1 MSVLLGDRKESK
13 FEAITYSIE
22 LHDMLI
28 LLMQR
33 GFGVKDVD
41 SFVRK
46 KYAYGEISE
55 ENFAKYRELM
65 RSFKSKI
72 NQCASLITSNVR
84 AANTIYPRTMHEY
97 ETRRDYQKLGNI
109 LSMIT
114 AHLSRGAEFHN
125 RENDSKSISTNT
137 TNYTE
142 MTVIFYSVTFQSSM
156 TILSMRLPNENC

>member
-65 RSFKSKI
+65 RSFKSKV

-84 AANTIYPRTMHEY
+84 AVSYTHLGSVAGNGRN
-97 ETRRDYQKLGNI
+97 QK
-109 LSMIT
+109 
-114 AHLSRGAEFHN
+114 
-125 RENDSKSISTNT
+125 
-137 TNYTE
+137 
-142 MTVIFYSVTFQSSM
+142 
-156 TILSMRLPNENC
+156 

>member
-65 RSFKSKI
+65 RSFKSKV

-84 AANTIYPRTMHEY
+84 AANTIYPRTMAQFLHL
-97 ETRRDYQKLGNI
+97 LGCGPICKRKASKKMLKQRCLLDWHMTGSCI
-109 LSMIT
+109 LECRI
-114 AHLSRGAEFHN
+114 L
-125 RENDSKSISTNT
+125 
-137 TNYTE
+137 
-142 MTVIFYSVTFQSSM
+142 TVGV
-156 TILSMRLPNENC
+156 

>member
-65 RSFKSKI
+65 RSFKSKV
-72 NQCASLITSNVR
+72 NQCASLICLLYTSD
-84 AANTIYPRTMHEY
+84 AADE
-97 ETRRDYQKLGNI
+97 L
-109 LSMIT
+109 
-114 AHLSRGAEFHN
+114 
-125 RENDSKSISTNT
+125 
-137 TNYTE
+137 
-142 MTVIFYSVTFQSSM
+142 
-156 TILSMRLPNENC
+156 

>member
-84 AANTIYPRTMHEY
+84 AANTICPRTIVSD
-97 ETRRDYQKLGNI
+97 R
-109 LSMIT
+109 S
-114 AHLSRGAEFHN
+114 A
-125 RENDSKSISTNT
+125 
-137 TNYTE
+137 
-142 MTVIFYSVTFQSSM
+142 
-156 TILSMRLPNENC
+156 

>member
-1 MSVLLGDRKESK
+1 MNYEEIVCDANNLYRAYKVSVKSSKWKESTQK
-13 FEAITYSIE
+13 FMMNFLRYIFEIQDDLINRTLQNGPTQEFE
-22 LHDMLI
+22 LHE
-28 LLMQR
+28 R
-33 GFGVKDVD
+33 G
-41 SFVRK
+41 R
-46 KYAYGEISE
+46 I
-55 ENFAKYRELM
+55 RP
-65 RSFKSKI
+65 
-72 NQCASLITSNVR
+72 ITSIQSAIASSDILCAMR
-84 AANTIYPRTMHEY
+84 FYF
-97 ETRRDYQKLGNI
+97 QKLGNI

>member
-33 GFGVKDVD
+33 GFGVKDVN

-65 RSFKSKI
+65 RSFKSKV
-72 NQCASLITSNVR
+72 NQCASLI
-84 AANTIYPRTMHEY
+84 NTIYPRTMHEY
-97 ETRRDYQKLGNI
+97 ETRRDYQNAAIVNCEQLINELQRVVEIFDVDLNVYNRYVKAIDREIGLI
-109 LSMIT
+109 KRWRQRDMAIK
-114 AHLSRGAEFHN
+114 SRLEKG
-125 RENDSKSISTNT
+125 
-137 TNYTE
+137 
-142 MTVIFYSVTFQSSM
+142 
-156 TILSMRLPNENC
+156 